1 MATMVSTAQRQ
12 ESLTAHPFRD
22 FPIGRCPSADQ
33 SCTVTAYNF
42 DDSNHNFPLPPP
54 LDGLWWSWHGPCPWK
69 LAINIFRHH
78 EGCRRGGGECA
89 NGCSRHKTPPSGS
102 RTWSGCRRGAISWGS
117 FAVTWTSSAGAVM
130 PLSWRIGGC
139 RGRQGSKVSN
149 LSVHKMRLGSEWHE
163 QRFSGCKGSSVHGR
177 NLGTSAR
184 CSYG

>member
-89 NGCSRHKTPPSGS
+89 NEDLLHTLNEMRQDFLERWTIHGWINFVTISASCSPTSTATRSSPKTPPSHIFCF
-102 RTWSGCRRGAISWGS
+102 RAFPRARWPQ
-117 FAVTWTSSAGAVM
+117 AVACGGSAG
-130 PLSWRIGGC
+130 
-139 RGRQGSKVSN
+139 
-149 LSVHKMRLGSEWHE
+149 
-163 QRFSGCKGSSVHGR
+163 
-177 NLGTSAR
+177 
-184 CSYG
+184 